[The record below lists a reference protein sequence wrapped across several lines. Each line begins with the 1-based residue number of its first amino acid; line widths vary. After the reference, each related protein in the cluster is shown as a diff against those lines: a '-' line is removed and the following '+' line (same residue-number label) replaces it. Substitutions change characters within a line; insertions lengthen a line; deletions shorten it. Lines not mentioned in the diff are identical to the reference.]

1 MMRNIHFFDLAPGA
15 DEGRAIE
22 LCDGALAEYSLARG
36 CIERRTLK
44 LYDVRKAEGA
54 DTDPVEPTQFMN
66 ESVWPDVE
74 TATAC
79 FAQDPTPEFTAA
91 LEELQT
97 LIVMKGGV
105 RYVTP

>member
-1 MMRNIHFFDLAPGA
+1 M
-15 DEGRAIE
+15 
-22 LCDGALAEYSLARG
+22 AEYALARG

-44 LYDVRKAEGA
+44 LYDIRKAKGV
-54 DTDPVEPTQFMN
+54 DTDPVVPAQFMN

-74 TATAC
+74 TSMAC

-91 LEELQT
+91 MEELQT
-97 LIVMKGGV
+97 LIVMKGGA